1 LTEIIEKPRLKFA
14 KGLTYKIQPALRGV
28 CSVTM
33 SVVASKCVGLG
44 QTAINTELVEMS
56 TRYV

>member
-1 LTEIIEKPRLKFA
+1 MAPH
-14 KGLTYKIQPALRGV
+14 KIQLVVHGM

-33 SVVASKCVGLG
+33 SVVSSKCVGLG
-44 QTAINTELVEMS
+44 QTAINTELGEMS